1 MKWVIIS
8 CESKCKLF
16 ALKIGGCKLKLKLFN
31 KIIIFT
37 IILISLLSG
46 CSNEKYIEEST
57 GKLKVYASFYPIYFA
72 AEQIGREKIE
82 LYTVIPNGAEPHDYE
97 PSLREIA
104 DVENADVF
112 IFNGVN
118 MEPWAEKLSNNLAS
132 KGIKTINLSQYVDL
146 IKTDEEEEDD
156 DEHDGHH
163 TDHIHG
169 VYDPHI
175 WLDPL
180 NMDKIAYQIM
190 TVFSELDSK
199 NQDFY
204 KRNYEDFA
212 GKIRELDQA
221 FSSELK
227 NRSRNTIL
235 VSHKAF
241 GYLAKRYGLEQV
253 PVTGITPHEE
263 PSPKT
268 LARLIDKIE
277 EEKFEYIFLETLASP
292 KVVETLSKSGNLKVL
307 ELNPVA
313 GLTEEQ
319 QKNNENYFTLMEKNL
334 ENLKKALVK

>member
-1 MKWVIIS
+1 M
-8 CESKCKLF
+8 
-16 ALKIGGCKLKLKLFN
+16 GGCKLKLKSFN
-31 KIIIFT
+31 KAIIFA
-37 IILISLLSG
+37 IALILLLSG
-46 CSNEKYIEEST
+46 CSNEKSIEEST

-72 AEQIGREKIE
+72 AEQIGGEKIE

-118 MEPWAEKLSNNLAS
+118 MEPWAEKLSDNLVS
-132 KGIKTINLSQYVDL
+132 KGIRTINLSQYVEL
-146 IKTDEEEEDD
+146 IKADEDEESE
-156 DEHDGHH
+156 DEHNEH
-163 TDHIHG
+163 TDHSHG
-169 VYDPHI
+169 TYDPHI
-175 WLDPL
+175 WLDPI
-180 NMDKIAYQIM
+180 NMNKMAYQIM

-199 NQDFY
+199 NEDFY

-212 GKIRELDQA
+212 SKIRELDQA
-221 FSSELK
+221 FNSQLK
-227 NRSRNTIL
+227 NRNRDTIL

-241 GYLAKRYGLEQV
+241 GYLAKRYGLEQT
-253 PVTGITPHEE
+253 PVTGITPYEE

-268 LARLIDKIE
+268 LAKLIDKIKE
-277 EEKFEYIFLETLASP
+277 EQFEYIFLESLASP
-292 KVVETLSKSGNLKVL
+292 KVVETLAKSGNLKIL